1 MGSLVNTPKAPPI
14 DPELI
19 KQREAEKLR
28 LKEEGESEERR
39 KKNSD
44 RVRTANL
51 IGSRSTQSEDIEGF
65 TGFRRKQ
72 LGTTQ
77 NDIS

>member
-1 MGSLVNTPKAPPI
+1 MPAP
-14 DPELI
+14 DPELLAQ
-19 KQREAEKLR
+19 KEAEKLR
-28 LKEEGESEERR
+28 LKKEEESEKRR
-39 KKNSD
+39 KIDSD

>member
-28 LKEEGESEERR
+28 LKEEGEAEERR

>member
-1 MGSLVNTPKAPPI
+1 MGSLLSGPSMPAP
-14 DPELI
+14 DPELLAQ
-19 KQREAEKLR
+19 KEAERLR
-28 LKEEGESEERR
+28 LKKEEESEKRR
-39 KKNSD
+39 KIDSD
-44 RVRTANL
+44 RIRTANL

>member
-14 DPELI
+14 DPELV

>member
-1 MGSLVNTPKAPPI
+1 MGSLLSGPSMPAP
-14 DPELI
+14 DQELLAQ
-19 KQREAEKLR
+19 KEAEKLR
-28 LKEEGESEERR
+28 LKKEEESEKRR
-39 KKNSD
+39 KIDSD

>member
-1 MGSLVNTPKAPPI
+1 MPAP
-14 DPELI
+14 DPELLAQ
-19 KQREAEKLR
+19 KEAEKLR
-28 LKEEGESEERR
+28 LKKEEESEKRR
-39 KKNSD
+39 KIDSD
-44 RVRTANL
+44 RIRTANL

>member
-1 MGSLVNTPKAPPI
+1 MGSILSKPKAPPM

-19 KQREAEKLR
+19 KQREAEELR
-28 LKEEGESEERR
+28 LKEEGEAEERR
-39 KKNSD
+39 KMNSD
-44 RVRTANL
+44 RVRKANL